1 MLKTVKVCNA
11 APPVLTYA
19 GEDVKDAR
27 DLQNGRTLLIWATLG
42 GHNDAV
48 DLLLIR
54 SVNIRSQDL
63 RNRTALLHAV
73 ANGHEAIAGSL
84 ITAGANIEAIDE
96 PGYTALILA
105 TISGFSNLVERLLR
119 LGASVDTK
127 EWRHEKNALI
137 YAAEHGSE
145 TCVELL
151 LNAGA
156 EVDSVDKS
164 GRTSLSWAAGH
175 GHANIVNLL
184 LQKGANPKIKDNDL
198 ERTPFLWSIKNEQTA
213 VIEILKE
220 KSPPELG
227 YGLIPRPVPATSPRL
242 EEIQQ
247 RYKAVKP
254 DFDWRKTSGGDLLLW
269 ATGCRDRIE
278 EDDIKFLIE
287 QGADVNEK
295 TQDGTSVIFQA
306 CWSGYD
312 KVVSLLIEKGVDPNV
327 ADKDGRTPLA
337 SAAGAGHKEIVQN
350 LLDHGVDIDPVDDWE
365 MTPMLEAA
373 CCERS
378 EIVLMLLEKGADPN
392 AESINSETALSFA
405 SEVGDLG
412 FVCALVNKRA
422 LPDKGLGC
430 SALMHAV
437 VNNDMDMVKFLVE
450 HGATSYSDSYNDCE
464 HPPLVLAA
472 SHGKTKIMKVFLDMS
487 SDNPKTK
494 IHQIWRAL
502 VEASVEDEVAAVKLL
517 LKYKPFDGMDEPDD
531 QPMIYAKMQ
540 NNHTV
545 VRLLEPY
552 YSAKRLELISDVS
565 DNNSNEP
572 VDSSDDL
579 DKDYEVKI
587 E

>member
-1 MLKTVKVCNA
+1 MELCAWEDPLIVA
-11 APPVLTYA
+11 AVNGNTKELEELLDT
-19 GEDVKDAR
+19 GRSVDAR

-48 DLLLIR
+48 DLLLNR

-213 VIEILKE
+213 
-220 KSPPELG
+220 
-227 YGLIPRPVPATSPRL
+227 
-242 EEIQQ
+242 
-247 RYKAVKP
+247 
-254 DFDWRKTSGGDLLLW
+254 
-269 ATGCRDRIE
+269 
-278 EDDIKFLIE
+278 DDIKFLIE

-312 KVVSLLIEKGVDPNV
+312 KVVSLLIEEGVDPNV

-412 FVCALVNKRA
+412 FVCALVNKGA